1 MKESGLQVR
10 GFTIIETSLVIAIG
24 GLILLMVFVALP
36 ALQRQQRDTSRRE
49 SVSRVISE
57 IKNYQTHNRGSLP
70 ILSAAQGGEIVEWSE
85 SGTSGNG
92 DSWGDFY
99 KSYLGDNFMD
109 PDGERYV
116 LHVIK
121 CDASKKGAASNGRT
135 EGALDG
141 DERAG
146 DGENRAT
153 EIECPSTATGGV
165 ANVSDKNFP
174 NEHHMSVVI
183 GATCRGAMAIS
194 TANPRNVAVLYKL
207 EGAGEYCATSSN

>member
-92 DSWGDFY
+92 DSWSDFY
-99 KSYLGDNFMD
+99 KSYLGDSFMD

-116 LHVIK
+116 LHVVK
-121 CDASKKGAASNGRT
+121 CDTGGVDSKVS
-135 EGALDG
+135 EV
-141 DERAG
+141 
-146 DGENRAT
+146 
-153 EIECPSTATGGV
+153 ECSSTATGGA

>member
-1 MKESGLQVR
+1 MMKESGLQVR

-57 IKNYQTHNRGSLP
+57 IKNYQTHNRGALP
-70 ILSAAQGGEIVEWSE
+70 ALSAVQGDEIVEWSE

-92 DSWGDFY
+92 DSWSDFY
-99 KSYLGDNFMD
+99 KSYLGDSFMD

-116 LHVIK
+116 LHVVK
-121 CDASKKGAASNGRT
+121 CDTSRKPLGNKDNGGVDSKVS
-135 EGALDG
+135 EV
-141 DERAG
+141 
-146 DGENRAT
+146 
-153 EIECPSTATGGV
+153 ECSSTATGGV